1 MKSLD
6 AVSTNEVSVVIA
18 WTDPELYAPMIK
30 EYTIHAVSEKH
41 DKMITVLAG
50 QREVNITDLVPTFLY
65 NVSVVVTYQ
74 PASFRSEP
82 VVHSVRLPECR
93 GESYKCSF
101 VGVGG

>member
-6 AVSTNEVSVVIA
+6 AVSINEVSVVIA
-18 WTDPELYAPMIK
+18 WTDPELYAQMIK
-30 EYTIHAVSEKH
+30 EYTIHAVSDKH
-41 DKMITVLAG
+41 KKMVKVPPG
-50 QREVNITDLVPTFLY
+50 QHEVNITNLVPTFLY

-74 PASFRSEP
+74 PVSFMSEP

-93 GESYKCSF
+93 GESNKCSF